1 MPDLASKLVASS
13 GHKSVFF
20 LDFSVLRS
28 EFLGSG
34 IMHYLD
40 VQMTLESNCCS

>member
-1 MPDLASKLVASS
+1 MPDLASKMVASS
-13 GHKSVFF
+13 GHKSGFF

-40 VQMTLESNCCS
+40 VQMLHGSNC